1 MLAQL
6 IVSCV
11 WIAGFA
17 AGVYLGTHGHPLLGG
32 FVVLVGL
39 MADVIGGRR

>member
-11 WIAGFA
+11 WIAGFV
-17 AGVYLGTHGHPLLGG
+17 AGVYLAMHGHPLLAA